1 MAAVTASSCPPIIR
15 VRAPQSAADARP
27 HTVNYYG
34 PGEISRRSVGDPT
47 HMRADGGTGLKI
59 GWDGIGVGA
68 LADKAGVVEVV
79 EALELAGFES
89 AWLGE
94 HPVVVDPQQP
104 PSPLDPTDNL
114 IDPIVA
120 LAAAAAVTD
129 RLILGTGV
137 LLLPLH
143 EPLTLAKQLSSL
155 DHLSSGRVIA
165 GVGVGYVRG
174 ESDAIGVD
182 FATRGRR
189 ADDCIDAMRAMW
201 TQDQP
206 AHDGPFVRFA
216 GVQSY
221 PRPVRSTG
229 VPIHGAGMSAAGRMR
244 AVRRCEGWY
253 GVFMDLEATQ
263 KALEELRQLLAQL
276 NRPAA
281 LGRLEVTI
289 MPVDPMDADTARRYE
304 DLGVDRLVLNH
315 NAENA
320 FGRASD
326 VRRRPVLEAIE
337 RAAEVLAPW
346 LNPTA

>member
-1 MAAVTASSCPPIIR
+1 
-15 VRAPQSAADARP
+15 
-27 HTVNYYG
+27 
-34 PGEISRRSVGDPT
+34 
-47 HMRADGGTGLKI
+47 LKI

-68 LADKAGVVEVV
+68 LADKSGVVEVV

-89 AWLGE
+89 VWLGE
-94 HPVVVDPQQP
+94 HPVLVDPQQP
-104 PSPLDPTDNL
+104 PSPVEPTANL

-120 LAAAAAVTD
+120 LATAAAVTD
-129 RLILGTGV
+129 RLILGAGV

-155 DHLSSGRVIA
+155 DYLSGGRVIA

-201 TQDQP
+201 TQDHP
-206 AHDGPFVRFA
+206 AHDGPFFRFA
-216 GVQSY
+216 GIQSY

-229 VPIHGAGMSAAGRMR
+229 VPLHGAGMSAAGRTR
-244 AVRRCEGWY
+244 AVCRCEGWY
-253 GVFMDLEATQ
+253 GVFMDLEATH
-263 KALEELRQLLAQL
+263 KALEELRQLVDQL
-276 NRPAA
+276 GRPAA
-281 LGRLEVTI
+281 LGPLEVTI
-289 MPVDPMDADTARRYE
+289 MPPAGPIDADTARHYE

-320 FGRASD
+320 SGGASD

-337 RAAEVLAPW
+337 RAAEILSPW
-346 LNPTA
+346 LDPTS

>member
-1 MAAVTASSCPPIIR
+1 V
-15 VRAPQSAADARP
+15 
-27 HTVNYYG
+27 
-34 PGEISRRSVGDPT
+34 
-47 HMRADGGTGLKI
+47 KI

-94 HPVVVDPQQP
+94 HPVLVDPQQP

-129 RLILGTGV
+129 RLILGAGV
-137 LLLPLH
+137 LLLPLR

-155 DHLSSGRVIA
+155 DHLSGGRVIA

-206 AHDGPFVRFA
+206 AHDGPFFRFA

-263 KALEELRQLLAQL
+263 KALGELRQLVGQL
-276 NRPAA
+276 GRPAA

-289 MPVDPMDADTARRYE
+289 MPPVGPIDADTVRRYE

-315 NAENA
+315 SAETA
-320 FGRASD
+320 SGGASD

-337 RAAEVLAPW
+337 RAAEVLSPW
-346 LNPTA
+346 LDPTA